1 MLKLLMI
8 TDDFTGALDTGI
20 QFTKQG
26 VKIQIA
32 VEQNPE
38 NISVSENTQ
47 VLVIDL
53 ETRPLTG
60 QQAYETVKN
69 IMLWAKKQNIEYIYK
84 KTDSALRGNV
94 GTELKAVADVYNQ
107 CVYFIPAFPKIGR
120 VTRNGKHYIDNV
132 PLSETAFAK
141 DPFEPVKHSHIKD
154 IITKECNI
162 DVCCVENQIQTVQY
176 LNTIEKGIVVFDA
189 ETEQDMKKRLLELK
203 QHNQLKLLAG
213 CAGLAE
219 FLPDILSLKG
229 NIETVYQKKK
239 GLYVACGSLNP
250 ITKNQMEYA
259 CSNGFKRIN
268 LSAKQKLSLEYYDT
282 NEGQEFLKQLQNIC
296 ECDNCVIVDTFDTEQ
311 NQTQYFAE
319 QRGMSREDV
328 RFAIAKCH
336 GNIVKYL
343 ITKGMDYTIFMTGGD
358 TLMGLMK
365 VLDNPELTPVCEIS
379 QGVVLSILKWNEQKL
394 QIISKSG
401 GFGNADVFVETAKK
415 LIHVESLA

>member
-1 MLKLLMI
+1 MLCRK
-8 TDDFTGALDTGI
+8 
-20 QFTKQG
+20 
-26 VKIQIA
+26 
-32 VEQNPE
+32 
-38 NISVSENTQ
+38 SNTNS
-47 VLVIDL
+47 
-53 ETRPLTG
+53 
-60 QQAYETVKN
+60 TV
-69 IMLWAKKQNIEYIYK
+69 
-84 KTDSALRGNV
+84 
-94 GTELKAVADVYNQ
+94 
-107 CVYFIPAFPKIGR
+107 
-120 VTRNGKHYIDNV
+120 
-132 PLSETAFAK
+132 
-141 DPFEPVKHSHIKD
+141 
-154 IITKECNI
+154 
-162 DVCCVENQIQTVQY
+162 
-176 LNTIEKGIVVFDA
+176 EKGIVVFDA

>member
-1 MLKLLMI
+1 MI

-53 ETRPLTG
+53 ETRPLTR

-154 IITKECNI
+154 IITKEYNI
-162 DVCCVENQIQTVQY
+162 DVRCVENQIQPVQY

-229 NIETVYQKKK
+229 NIETV
-239 GLYVACGSLNP
+239 
-250 ITKNQMEYA
+250 
-259 CSNGFKRIN
+259 
-268 LSAKQKLSLEYYDT
+268 
-282 NEGQEFLKQLQNIC
+282 
-296 ECDNCVIVDTFDTEQ
+296 
-311 NQTQYFAE
+311 
-319 QRGMSREDV
+319 
-328 RFAIAKCH
+328 
-336 GNIVKYL
+336 
-343 ITKGMDYTIFMTGGD
+343 
-358 TLMGLMK
+358 
-365 VLDNPELTPVCEIS
+365 
-379 QGVVLSILKWNEQKL
+379 
-394 QIISKSG
+394 
-401 GFGNADVFVETAKK
+401 
-415 LIHVESLA
+415 